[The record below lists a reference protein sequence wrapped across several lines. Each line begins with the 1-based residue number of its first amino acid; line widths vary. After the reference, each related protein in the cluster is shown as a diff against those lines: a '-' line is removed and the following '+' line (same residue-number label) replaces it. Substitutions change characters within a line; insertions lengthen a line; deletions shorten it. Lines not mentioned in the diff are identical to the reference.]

1 MLLSLMTISV
11 AGVIVSE
18 VTTVSTGERSV
29 SQMNIDS
36 MLSQLVGL
44 IETFPTLRTLVLFLI
59 IRHVSF
65 LHVLF
70 HLLHKGTTDC
80 TRLFGFVGRQMG
92 LKRII

>member
-11 AGVIVSE
+11 AGVVVPE
-18 VTTVSTGERSV
+18 VTTVSAGERSV

-44 IETFPTLRTLVLFLI
+44 IETFSTLRTLVLFLI

-65 LHVLF
+65 LHV
-70 HLLHKGTTDC
+70 
-80 TRLFGFVGRQMG
+80 
-92 LKRII
+92 